1 MTKIMMIGAI
11 ALTAIATSIGAVK
24 APVSTYK
31 QKPAVQASSCCGMT
45 DCCTNGCCG
54 MSCCTK

>member
-1 MTKIMMIGAI
+1 MIGAI

-24 APVSTYK
+24 APVRTYK
-31 QKPAVQASSCCGMT
+31 QKPAVQATSCCGMVG
-45 DCCTNGCCG
+45 CCINWCCG